1 MPTEATLVTLL
12 VKLGVV
18 ASLAS
23 ILTRSSGIK
32 RTLLRE
38 VRTLG
43 QTLRFGLWFA
53 AIFGAGVAARV
64 ATKSYFD
71 GDLGL
76 EGCLLSAI
84 LGEYVTGLVSGVL
97 ISMPAMLNGE

>member
-1 MPTEATLVTLL
+1 MPIAEATLVTLL

-23 ILTRSSGIK
+23 ILIRSSGVK

-43 QTLRFGLWFA
+43 QTFRFALWFGA
-53 AIFGAGVAARV
+53 TFGAGTHSVTIR
-64 ATKSYFD
+64 
-71 GDLGL
+71 
-76 EGCLLSAI
+76 
-84 LGEYVTGLVSGVL
+84 VTGLGA
-97 ISMPAMLNGE
+97 PGEALLHEWRQSDRHV